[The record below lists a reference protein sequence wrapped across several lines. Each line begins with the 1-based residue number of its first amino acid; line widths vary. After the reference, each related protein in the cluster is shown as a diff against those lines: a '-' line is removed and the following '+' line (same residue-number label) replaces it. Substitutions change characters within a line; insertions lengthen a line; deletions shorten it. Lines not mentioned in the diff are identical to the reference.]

1 MFNKNINFSIE
12 SAKKT
17 TIYNL
22 LFLTELYSS
31 KNDNKQPSEMRIQH
45 HSSYFTVITVFL
57 GLGIIL
63 KTGLKYWLTDKFL
76 QICFYLQTVLWK

>member
-1 MFNKNINFSIE
+1 MFNKHINFSTE

-22 LFLTELYSS
+22 LFLIALYSP

-45 HSSYFTVITVFL
+45 NSSYFTVITVFL
-57 GLGIIL
+57 GLGPIL
-63 KTGLKYWLTDKFL
+63 VTGLKY
-76 QICFYLQTVLWK
+76 